1 LATLVRAQTLADE
14 TPRSSDD
21 EAVNLGM
28 GKMPA
33 AGEVAPE
40 FELPDSTG
48 APRRLSKLVSQG
60 PLVLLF
66 YRGDW

>member
-1 LATLVRAQTLADE
+1 MAI
-14 TPRSSDD
+14 
-21 EAVNLGM
+21 
-28 GKMPA
+28 GKLPA

-40 FELPDSTG
+40 FELLDSTG
-48 APRRLSKLVSQG
+48 APRRLSGLVSQT

>member
-1 LATLVRAQTLADE
+1 MA
-14 TPRSSDD
+14 
-21 EAVNLGM
+21 M

-40 FELPDSTG
+40 FQLPDSTG
-48 APRRLSKLVSQG
+48 APRRLSELVSQA